1 MFLMNFRS
9 KLLTLAYLLSI
20 TIAQA
25 GLFKDKQAK
34 ISNVTEKVY
43 SRLLSSTQIGELT
56 FGELTFEEKNLL
68 PSLESTTGQKVIW
81 ETFQKNKENIDAVLK
96 TILFGNG
103 TCRLTDFET
112 MDMDDEKLEC
122 LNACKQKID
131 LLILQK
137 KSGTDREK
145 NNTSATPKSSWINS
159 HYLTTGGLICLILGG
174 TFILVK
180 KFRNKNRSNALKVGK
195 NGALPA
201 KKFQNETQKP
211 EISQFF

>member
-1 MFLMNFRS
+1 MNFRS

-56 FGELTFEEKNLL
+56 SEEKDLL

-81 ETFQKNKENIDAVLK
+81 ETFQNNKENIDAVLK

-145 NNTSATPKSSWINS
+145 NNTSAIPNSSWINS

-195 NGALPA
+195 NGALSA

-211 EISQFF
+211 EISQFS